1 MKDDRLYIH
10 DMLDRAQRIKEYTKD
25 GHTTFLSDPMI
36 QDAVC
41 RNFEIVGEAAKRVS
55 DTTRNLYPEIPWRF
69 VAGFRDVLI
78 HQYAG
83 VDIGLVWERV
93 EKDLPPLIAS
103 LEKILGNLEEPSTK
117 E

>member
-1 MKDDRLYIH
+1 MKGDGLYIH
-10 DMLDRAQRIKEYTKD
+10 DMLERARRIQEYTK
-25 GHTTFLSDPMI
+25 GGRVTFLSDAMV

-41 RNFEIVGEAAKRVS
+41 RNFEIIGEAAKRVS
-55 DTTRNLYPEIPWRF
+55 EPTRKQFPEVPWRL

-93 EKDLPPLIAS
+93 EKDLPPLMAE
-103 LEKILGNLEEPSTK
+103 LEKMLDSFS
-117 E
+117 